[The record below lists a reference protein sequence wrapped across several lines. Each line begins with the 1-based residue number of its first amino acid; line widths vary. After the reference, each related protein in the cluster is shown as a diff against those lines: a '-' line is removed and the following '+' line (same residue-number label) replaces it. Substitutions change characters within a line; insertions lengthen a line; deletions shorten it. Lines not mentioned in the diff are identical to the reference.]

1 MRLAD
6 RTAVVTG
13 AAQGIGAAIAQTFV
27 AEGANVVLA
36 DLRDGAGAELAAEL
50 APRAVY
56 QRLDVTDPEG
66 WQALVDRAEREFGP
80 VAVLINNAG
89 IVEFGRIESQ
99 PLESVRRL
107 LEVNLIGAWLGMRTT
122 LPSLRRAGGGCVV
135 NVSSTAGLMGYAE
148 LGGYVASKWA
158 LRGLTKTAA
167 MELGH
172 KGIRVNAVFPGGIN
186 TAMGNVTNEPL
197 EELNKYYQGQ
207 PIRRIGEPE
216 EVARVSLFLVS
227 DDASYL
233 CGSEVAVDGG
243 MTLGVY
249 QPFLPGA
256 PEA

>member
-167 MELGH
+167 LEFAAD
-172 KGIRVNAVFPGGIN
+172 GIRVCSVHPG
-186 TAMGNVTNEPL
+186 
-197 EELNKYYQGQ
+197 
-207 PIRRIGEPE
+207 PIRTPMTKDIDESV
-216 EVARVSLFLVS
+216 VA
-227 DDASYL
+227 
-233 CGSEVAVDGG
+233 
-243 MTLGVY
+243 
-249 QPFLPGA
+249 
-256 PEA
+256 